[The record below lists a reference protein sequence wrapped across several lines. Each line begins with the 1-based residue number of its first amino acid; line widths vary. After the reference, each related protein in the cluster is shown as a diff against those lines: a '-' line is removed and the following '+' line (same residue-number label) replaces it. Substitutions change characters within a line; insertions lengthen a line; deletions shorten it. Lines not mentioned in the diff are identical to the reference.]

1 MPTSNRKN
9 LILFTS
15 SFPCGSDE
23 VFLENEYPYLLDKFD
38 RIVIFTSSKEKVR
51 AQFQHKKTEV
61 RHISKSLSRNE
72 KTFGA
77 IKGFFSKIYR
87 DEVRFIRK
95 GLKFKVNRGVNK
107 TLLSA
112 CVLQNRIANQIEHFI
127 HAQNFTKSETTLYSY
142 WFDEFAYSAAL
153 IKKRNPD
160 LMVVTRAHGWD
171 VYFERHPNNYLPLRK
186 FTLTNLDQCLVVS
199 NFGAQYLKNKFKGF
213 DAKISTSRLG
223 TPSIVT
229 QSEGEINSIF
239 QLVSCSS
246 AIQLKRI
253 DRIIHALQLI
263 KNAKIHWIHFGSG
276 PLLDKLKE
284 EASKRLGNSPNIS
297 WEFKGYVSNENVIE
311 YYKNNQVDLFINSSE
326 TEGIPVSIMEA
337 LSCSIPCIAPNVG
350 GISEIVNKEVG
361 HLLSSTPN
369 EMEIGIAIENF
380 INQDVETRKQIELNA
395 KVMHEKYYHSES
407 NFKQFTA
414 AILSQSFL
422 QPYHQCARCLYDNH
436 VYPNITFDS
445 KGNCNICYI
454 YEDLQERTVMKGAV
468 GAQKLSNLI
477 NEIKSQGADK
487 EFDCILGVSG
497 GVDSSYVA
505 YLSKEWGLRPYV
517 IHVDGGW
524 NSDIS
529 VKNIASLLKKLG
541 LDLHTHVIDWQEMKD
556 IQRSFIKASVLDI
569 DLPFDNAFMAILYQ
583 IANKLGIKYILSGH
597 NTETEGWMPE
607 TFTHYKLDTIN
618 IKSIHKKFGEQ
629 KIKSFPMIGPIQA
642 YHYNSRKG
650 IKMVSPLDLIDYN
663 KAEVKE
669 FLIKDFDWI
678 DYGGKHYENT
688 FTRFYQSYILYHKFN
703 IDKRISHLSTL
714 INSGQMTKE
723 KAIEELQKLPYNL
736 ETIDKEKE
744 FFAKKLGFSVQE
756 LEEYVKSPGV
766 SHVEFGSYLN
776 VFKKLKNLR
785 DLVLLK

>member
-1 MPTSNRKN
+1 MPTAKRKN

-15 SFPCGSDE
+15 SFPCGTDE
-23 VFLENEYPYLLDKFD
+23 VFLENEYPYLLDAFEQ
-38 RIVIFTSSKEKVR
+38 ILIITSSTAPVQK
-51 AQFQHKKTEV
+51 QFEHKKTTV
-61 RHISKSLSRNE
+61 IQISKTLSNAEKLIGTLKNVFSSIYYQELRFVRNN
-72 KTFGA
+72 FGL
-77 IKGFFSKIYR
+77 R
-87 DEVRFIRK
+87 
-95 GLKFKVNRGVNK
+95 VNRSIQK
-107 TLLSA
+107 TLISA
-112 CVLQNRIANQIEHFI
+112 IILQKKFANEVFEIMKFRNLN
-127 HAQNFTKSETTLYSY
+127 ASETTLYSY
-142 WFDEFAYSAAL
+142 WFDEFAYTTAL
-153 IKKRNPD
+153 LKKRCPD
-160 LMVVTRAHGWD
+160 VMAISRAHGWD

-186 FTLTNLDQCLVVS
+186 FTLSNLDQCLVVS
-199 NFGAQYLKNKFKGF
+199 GFGANYIKNKLKGF
-213 DAKISTSRLG
+213 DSKISTSRLG
-223 TPSIVT
+223 TPLILT
-229 QSEGEINSIF
+229 QNMPCKEPF

-246 AIQLKRI
+246 TIQLKRI

-263 KNAKIHWIHFGSG
+263 KSTKIHWIHFGSG
-276 PLLDKLKE
+276 ALQDKIMD
-284 EASKRLGNSPNIS
+284 EASLRLKNSPNIS
-297 WEFKGYVSNENVIE
+297 WEFKGLVSNEKVIE
-311 YYKNNQVDLFINSSE
+311 YYKNNQVDLFINTSE

-350 GISEIVNKEVG
+350 GISEIVNEDVG

-369 EMEIGIAIENF
+369 EMEISLAIEKFLKYDAESRNR
-380 INQDVETRKQIELNA
+380 IRSNSKDLHGKHYHAET
-395 KVMHEKYYHSES
+395 
-407 NFKQFTA
+407 NFKRFIA
-414 AILSQSFL
+414 DISSQTYL
-422 QPYHQCARCLYDNH
+422 QSYQQCSRCLFDNH
-436 VYPNITFDS
+436 VYPNITFNS
-445 KGNCNICYI
+445 KSVCNICII
-454 YEDLQERTVMKGAV
+454 YEELQNRTVLKGPL

-477 NEIKSQGADK
+477 NEIKSKGEDK

-505 YLSKEWGLRPYV
+505 YLAKEWGLRPYV

-583 IANKLGIKYILSGH
+583 TANKLGIKYILSGH

-642 YHYNSRKG
+642 HHYKSRKG
-650 IKMVSPLDLIDYN
+650 IQMVSPLDLIDYN

-723 KAIEELQKLPYNL
+723 QVQEELQKLPYNL
-736 ETIDKEKE
+736 DTIDKEKE
-744 FFAKKLGFSVQE
+744 FFAKKLGFTLEE
-756 LEEYVKSPGV
+756 LEEYVKSPGIP
-766 SHVEFGSYLN
+766 HVAYGSYLN
-776 VFKKLKNLR
+776 LYKKLKNMR
-785 DLVLLK
+785 DTILFK